1 MSSLH
6 YFSWTSSLPSSG
18 SVASLMSE
26 ALLEANWRVSS
37 LATETNED
45 GQAPKHATKTYSS
58 YSAENRAH
66 AIRYAAKHGPTK
78 ALRHFTVS
86 ESTARLLKKQYLA
99 KLNNQCQNIVKI
111 PDVTSLPTKAHGHPL
126 LHGSTQV
133 REYIIALWATV
144 GMVNTA
150 IVLAAA
156 EGIVA
161 ATDHCLLR
169 QHGGSLVLT
178 KAWDKSVLSRM
189 EFEKLKDSTSA
200 KLPVPDF

>member
-1 MSSLH
+1 
-6 YFSWTSSLPSSG
+6 
-18 SVASLMSE
+18 MSE
-26 ALLEANWRVSS
+26 HC
-37 LATETNED
+37 ED
-45 GQAPKHATKTYSS
+45 SRCDKSS
-58 YSAENRAH
+58 Y
-66 AIRYAAKHGPTK
+66 K
-78 ALRHFTVS
+78 
-86 ESTARLLKKQYLA
+86 STWPSPFAW
-99 KLNNQCQNIVKI
+99 
-111 PDVTSLPTKAHGHPL
+111 
-126 LHGSTQV
+126 
-133 REYIIALWATV
+133 EYSGCSGERDIIALWATV